1 MKKIFLSAALSA
13 CCFASAVAQDWGNVS
28 GQIVATGAIPAPELL
43 HKAGADIKDK
53 AVCAAGDT
61 FKDDLLIDKDS
72 KGVANVFV
80 PHYRPVD
87 QQRRP
92 TPAVLWHQDRWS
104 MKSRP

>member
-53 AVCAAGDT
+53 AVCAAADT

-80 PHYRPVD
+80 YLVF
-87 QQRRP
+87 
-92 TPAVLWHQDRWS
+92 VF
-104 MKSRP
+104 